1 MTTEKYHASIRVIH
15 WIMFVLFVIMFV
27 LGFVMVEFKESEPWA
42 LYNFHKSTGV
52 LLFGLVLIRL
62 MLRWVTTIPPH
73 SSEIKPAEHRIA
85 TIAIY
90 LLYLLMIIVPI
101 TGYALS
107 NLHGYHVEFY
117 GWQQLPDLFSEN
129 EEWGEVSELVH
140 EYAAYAFLAVIG
152 LHLLGVIKHH
162 VKGQDVLSRVT

>member
-1 MTTEKYHASIRVIH
+1 MTIEKYHASIRVIH

-62 MLRWVTTIPPH
+62 MMRWIKPIPPH
-73 SSEIKPAEHRIA
+73 SPEFKPAEHRIA
-85 TIAIY
+85 TIAVH
-90 LLYLLMIIVPI
+90 LLYLFMIIVPI

-107 NLHGYHVEFY
+107 NLHGYHVDFY
-117 GWQQLPDLFSEN
+117 GLALPDLFSKS
-129 EEWGEVSELVH
+129 EEWEEISNLLH

-162 VKGQDVLSRVT
+162 VKGQDVLHRIT

>member
-1 MTTEKYHASIRVIH
+1 MTVEKYHASIRVIH

-42 LYNFHKSTGV
+42 LYSFHKSTGV
-52 LLFGLVLIRL
+52 LLFGLVFIRL
-62 MLRWVTTIPPH
+62 MLRWKTIVPSHPP
-73 SSEIKPAEHRIA
+73 EITPAEHRIA

-90 LLYLLMIIVPI
+90 LLYLFMIIVPI

-107 NLHGYHVEFY
+107 NLHGYHVDFY
-117 GWQQLPDLFSEN
+117 GLQLPDLFSKN
-129 EEWGEVSELVH
+129 EDWGEISELVH

-162 VKGQDVLSRVT
+162 VKGQEVLRRIT

>member
-1 MTTEKYHASIRVIH
+1 MTIEKYHASISVIH

-42 LYNFHKSTGV
+42 LYSFHKSTGV

-62 MLRWVTTIPPH
+62 MMRWIKPVPPH
-73 SSEIKPAEHRIA
+73 FPEITPTEHRIA
-85 TIAIY
+85 TSAIH
-90 LLYLLMIIVPI
+90 LLYLFMIIVPI

-107 NLHGYHVEFY
+107 NLHGYHVDFY
-117 GWQQLPDLFSEN
+117 GWQLPDLFPKS
-129 EEWGEVSELVH
+129 EEWEEVSELVH

-162 VKGQDVLSRVT
+162 VKGQEVLRRIT